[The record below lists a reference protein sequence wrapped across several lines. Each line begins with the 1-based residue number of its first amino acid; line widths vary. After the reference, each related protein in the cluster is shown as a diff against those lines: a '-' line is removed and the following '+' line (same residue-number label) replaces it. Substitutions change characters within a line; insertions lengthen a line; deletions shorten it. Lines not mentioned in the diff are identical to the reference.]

1 MSHFDEWQ
9 LTPYGWRRI
18 PACNCY
24 QGRVCD
30 ECREQARI
38 RRDNKLAAR
47 RTLLAAGWSQ
57 AAIAAVIKKD

>member
-1 MSHFDEWQ
+1 M
-9 LTPYGWRRI
+9 LTKDRWDFSVGAWRRI